1 MTEPKRIPIA
11 DPVAEYQE
19 LAQEIDAAVK
29 RVLGSGRYILGPEGE
44 ALEKEIAAYVGV
56 DHAIGCNSGTDALH
70 LALLAAGIR
79 AGDDVIVPAFT
90 FIATAEAVSYIGAK
104 PVFTDVDPKTFCM
117 DVKSL
122 EACLTPRT
130 KAVIPVHL
138 YGQTAPIEEIAT
150 ICRDR
155 KLTLIEDCAQS
166 LGADEKGR
174 KAGAWGDFGCFS
186 FYPTKNLAAAGDAGL
201 VTTRDAK
208 NAERVRMLRHHGSRQ
223 TYLHEILGYNSRLDE
238 IQAAILRI
246 KFRQLDRFNANRI
259 ASAQRYRQA
268 LAGSRMELP
277 VHHQRGTHVW
287 HQFTVKIERRDEV
300 RAAMN
305 ASGITTMVYYP
316 APLHHMPIYKQEYGH
331 LKFPVSEEL
340 CRVVLSLPIYPH
352 LDEAGTSRVAQTLL
366 QAVKSNA

>member
-1 MTEPKRIPIA
+1 MTEQKRIPIA

-19 LAQEIDAAVK
+19 LAGEIDAAVK

-56 DHAIGCNSGTDALH
+56 EHAVGCNSGTDALH

-79 AGDDVIVPAFT
+79 AGDEVIVPAFT

-104 PVFTDVDPKTFCM
+104 PVFTDVDPDTFCM

-122 EACLTPRT
+122 EAAITPRT
-130 KAVIPVHL
+130 RAVIPVHL
-138 YGQTAPIEEIAT
+138 YGQTAPIEEIAR

-155 KLTLIEDCAQS
+155 KLVLVEDCAQS

-208 NAERVRMLRHHGSRQ
+208 HAERVRMLRHHGSRQ

-259 ASAQRYRQA
+259 ASAGRYRKA
-268 LAGSRMELP
+268 LAGAKMTLP
-277 VHHQRGTHVW
+277 VAHGRGQHVW
-287 HQFTVKIERRDEV
+287 HQFTVKVDRRDEV

-305 ASGITTMVYYP
+305 AANITTMVYYP
-316 APLHHMPIYKQEYGH
+316 APLHHMPIYKAEYGH
-331 LKFPVSEEL
+331 LRFPVSEEL
-340 CRVVLSLPIYPH
+340 CRGVLSLPIYPH
-352 LDEAGTSRVAQTLL
+352 LDEAGTRRVAETLL
-366 QAVKSNA
+366 QAVKS